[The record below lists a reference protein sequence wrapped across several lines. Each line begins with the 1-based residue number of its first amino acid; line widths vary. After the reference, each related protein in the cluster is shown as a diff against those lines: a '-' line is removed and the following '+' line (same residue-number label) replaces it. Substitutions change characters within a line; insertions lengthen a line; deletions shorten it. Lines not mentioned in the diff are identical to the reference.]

1 MKGEE
6 PDNLDCYFSKTTDE
20 MQLYASFILRDYFSY
35 ISVSFSLI
43 IAFLHQIGL
52 LSTEAS

>member
-6 PDNLDCYFSKTTDE
+6 PDNLDCYFSKTADE
-20 MQLYASFILRDYFSY
+20 MQLYAFFILRDYFSY